1 MSSSLKK
8 LLCLHLILT
17 SVNVLFVCQNHDD
30 RVLGIS
36 SEDISR
42 VMRRLTE
49 IATCPDLLVGIGTDW
64 KTLIHV
70 IVNRFAL
77 QIDSN

>member
-8 LLCLHLILT
+8 LLCLHLVLT
-17 SVNVLFVCQNHDD
+17 SVSVFFVCQNHDD

-49 IATCPDLLVGIGTDW
+49 IATCPDPLVGSGIDW

-70 IVNRFAL
+70 IINRFTL
-77 QIDSN
+77 QSDSN